1 MYFDENNAL
10 QEMYFHLSRYKYKTV
25 VDIYCCEDLLCKYIL
40 GKITAS
46 FGVQLMIFSV
56 LFEDERA
63 KSFAY
68 VFNTETTF
76 WEKHSKT
83 SFHSPLSSNRA

>member
-1 MYFDENNAL
+1 MKIMRYKK
-10 QEMYFHLSRYKYKTV
+10 YFHLSRYKYKTV
-25 VDIYCCEDLLCKYIL
+25 VDIYCYEDLLCKYIL

-46 FGVQLMIFSV
+46 FEVQLIFSV
-56 LFEDERA
+56 LFENERT

-68 VFNTETTF
+68 DFNTETIF